1 MPVEPRDG
9 DGASGTGAPDITL
22 IGRLV
27 NEAYRGHAVEAA
39 PPPPGD
45 AAPLPSPGPGA
56 EAVAR
61 QAYDTGFADAAA
73 GRLLGGVRGLPFAA
87 ETLRGLLPEPGRPM
101 LHGSPTAVPAPRLYF
116 LPHGAPAEAGRAPVP
131 AFDAHAVRRDFPALH
146 QTVHGRP
153 LVWLDNAAT
162 TQKPRHVI
170 DAVTRFYERDN
181 SNVHRTAHALAARAT
196 EAYEGARRTVQRY
209 LGARAPEEIVF
220 VRGTTEGINLVAQT
234 FGRANVGRGDEI
246 VVTELEH
253 HANIVPWQML
263 AQETGAVLRV
273 VPITDAGEVRL
284 DAYEQLLARR
294 PCLVAL
300 SHASNVL
307 GTILPVELMT
317 RMAHAHGAR
326 VLIDGAQSVPHFRV
340 DVQAIGCDFY
350 VFSGHKLFAPT
361 GIGVLYGKADLLRA
375 MPPWQGGGNMI
386 ASVSFEGTTF
396 ADIPH
401 KFEAGTGILAGAVG
415 LGAAID
421 YLDHLGYDALSRH
434 EHGLLEHGTRAL
446 ATVDGL
452 RIIGT
457 APHKV
462 AVLSFLLD
470 GARPEDVAAHLDR
483 AGIAV
488 RAGHHC
494 AQPTMRRFSVTG
506 TVRASLAFYNTR
518 DDVDAL
524 VAALREIP
532 RRPRG

>member
-1 MPVEPRDG
+1 
-9 DGASGTGAPDITL
+9 
-22 IGRLV
+22 
-27 NEAYRGHAVEAA
+27 
-39 PPPPGD
+39 
-45 AAPLPSPGPGA
+45 
-56 EAVAR
+56 
-61 QAYDTGFADAAA
+61 
-73 GRLLGGVRGLPFAA
+73 
-87 ETLRGLLPEPGRPM
+87 
-101 LHGSPTAVPAPRLYF
+101 
-116 LPHGAPAEAGRAPVP
+116 
-131 AFDAHAVRRDFPALH
+131 
-146 QTVHGRP
+146 
-153 LVWLDNAAT
+153 
-162 TQKPRHVI
+162 
-170 DAVTRFYERDN
+170 VTRFYERDN

-386 ASVSFEGTTF
+386 ESVSFDGTTY

-421 YLDHLGYDALSRH
+421 YLDLLGFDALGRH
-434 EHGLLEHGTRAL
+434 EHALLEHGTRAL
-446 ATVDGL
+446 GTVDGL

-524 VAALREIP
+524 VAALREMP
-532 RRPRG
+532 RRPSG